1 MIELHPEILEKN
13 GKKEFVILTYEE
25 FLAIQEALEDAED
38 LRDLRAAKQEDAGKP
53 GMSIEKVKERYS

>member
-25 FLAIQEALEDAED
+25 FLAIQDALEEAED
-38 LRDLRAAKQEDAGKP
+38 LRDLRGARLEDEKKP
-53 GMSIEKVKERYS
+53 GIGIEEAKRAYK

>member
-25 FLAIQEALEDAED
+25 FVAIQEALEDAED
-38 LRDLRAAKQEDAGKP
+38 LRDLRSAKLENADKAGIGIDEAK
-53 GMSIEKVKERYS
+53 KRYL

>member
-25 FLAIQEALEDAED
+25 FVAVQEALEDADD
-38 LRDLRAAKQEDAGKP
+38 LRDLRAAKLEDAGKA
-53 GMSIEKVKERYS
+53 GVNVDEVKKRYL